1 VSRRE
6 SSGDDEARV
15 AELVR
20 ALREAERE
28 LQRLTGGQLDAVTG
42 AGGDAYLLAS
52 AQRDLRESEA
62 EQRRAVEVQKAIF
75 DALPAHVALV
85 DERGVIVAVN
95 EAWRRFGS
103 ANVLLSESYGVGADY
118 LEVCDR
124 ATGDCAEEAAAAAAG
139 LRAVLGGEL
148 PLFALEY
155 PCHAPDERR
164 WFRLMVTPLRS
175 GEPGGAVV
183 MHVNVTERRAAEEA
197 LRESERRYR
206 MLFEDN
212 PQPMWVFDLES
223 LGFLAVNDAAVAK
236 YGYSREQFAAMTV
249 RDIRPAEEVPAFEM
263 HLRSAGAETLRASI
277 WNHRLADGRVIAVE
291 IASHPVDFEGRP
303 ARLVMASDITDR
315 LASDEALRAS
325 EQEQR
330 RLAWE
335 LDLERRRLVAAQEV
349 ARLGSWET
357 DLATLAVTWSETTH
371 RIFETDP
378 RSFAPTHERFVE
390 LVHPDDRARVDA
402 AFHDSWAT
410 REVQTIEHRLLF
422 PDGRVKHVEER
433 WRTIVDADGRPI
445 RALGT
450 TQDITER
457 RRAEERLAEQAALLD
472 AAHEAILV
480 KDLDD
485 RIVFWSRGA
494 ERAYGWTREE
504 AEGRASVDVLYA
516 GDGAQ
521 VAAAMPRLLAEGQ
534 WQGEMRHRTRDG
546 RERLVDVRWTLV
558 RDASGA
564 PKSVLSINNDVT
576 ERRHLEALLLRSQRL
591 ESIGTLAGGI
601 AHDLNNVLAPI
612 LMSIEL
618 LREGETRG
626 DRLDLLSTISSSAQ
640 RGADMVR
647 QVLSFARGM
656 HGTKARMDLRHVG
669 RDVAKILRDT
679 LPKNIEVEL
688 RFADEL
694 WPIDADPT
702 QMHQVLM
709 NLCVNARDA
718 MPEGGRMV
726 VTIENVAIDETYA
739 SAHPDA
745 RPGPYVLLKVADTG
759 VGIPPEHHARL
770 FEPFFTTK
778 ETGGGTGL
786 GLPTV
791 HTIVRGH
798 GGFVH
803 VYSEVG
809 RGSKFKVYLP
819 AAAEA
824 AEAERFAIERG
835 ELPRGAGECVLV
847 VDDEQSVR
855 DVVRR
860 TLERFGYRVLLAAHG
875 AEAVALFAQRRSEV
889 AVVLTDMSMPVMDGP
904 ATILALQALDPAVR
918 VVGSSGL
925 AANSHVA
932 KAASAGVR
940 YFVPKPYTAET
951 LLRVLRQALDEP
963 A

>member
-1 VSRRE
+1 LKPGDGEMRRG
-6 SSGDDEARV
+6 SDGGG
-15 AELVR
+15 
-20 ALREAERE
+20 EAED
-28 LQRLTGGQLDAVTG
+28 G
-42 AGGDAYLLAS
+42 
-52 AQRDLRESEA
+52 
-62 EQRRAVEVQKAIF
+62 
-75 DALPAHVALV
+75 
-85 DERGVIVAVN
+85 
-95 EAWRRFGS
+95 
-103 ANVLLSESYGVGADY
+103 
-118 LEVCDR
+118 
-124 ATGDCAEEAAAAAAG
+124 
-139 LRAVLGGEL
+139 VLG
-148 PLFALEY
+148 
-155 PCHAPDERR
+155 
-164 WFRLMVTPLRS
+164 
-175 GEPGGAVV
+175 
-183 MHVNVTERRAAEEA
+183 RAA
-197 LRESERRYR
+197 
-206 MLFEDN
+206 FDKC
-212 PQPMWVFDLES
+212 PQPMWVFDAES
-223 LGFLAVNDAAVAK
+223 LRFLAVNDAALDA
-236 YGYSREQFAAMTV
+236 YGYSREQFLAMTIA
-249 RDIRPAEEVPAFEM
+249 DIRPAEDRQRLLAALEEAQVTSF
-263 HLRSAGAETLRASI
+263 RSSHWR
-277 WNHRLADGRVIAVE
+277 HRLADGRVISVE
-291 IASHPVDFEGRP
+291 VSSRAIELAGRP
-303 ARLVMASDITDR
+303 ARLILAVDVSER
-315 LASDEALRAS
+315 LAAEAALQAS

-330 RLAWE
+330 RLAWQ

-357 DLATLAVTWSETTH
+357 DLSTLDVSWSEPTH
-371 RIFETDP
+371 GIFETDP
-378 RSFAPTHERFVE
+378 RTFSPTHERFLA
-390 LVHPDDRARVDA
+390 LVHPDDRERVDT
-402 AFHDSWAT
+402 AFRESWAT
-410 REVQTIEHRLLF
+410 REVQTIEHRLLLTS
-422 PDGRVKHVEER
+422 GRVKHVEER
-433 WRTIVDADGRPI
+433 WQTFVDADDRPV
-445 RALGT
+445 RAMGT

-457 RRAEERLAEQAALLD
+457 RIAEQRLEEQAALLD
-472 AAHEAILV
+472 AAYEAILV

-485 RIVFWSRGA
+485 RILFWSRGA

-504 AEGRASVDVLYA
+504 AMGRTSVDVLYA

-521 VAAAMPRLLAEGQ
+521 VAAAMPRLLADGQ

-546 RERLVDVRWTLV
+546 RERIVDVRWTLV
-558 RDASGA
+558 RDSSGA

-576 ERRHLEALLLRSQRL
+576 ERRQLETMLLRTQRL

-618 LREGETRG
+618 LREEETRG
-626 DRLDLLSTISSSAQ
+626 DRLDLLATIASSAQ

-656 HGTKARMDLRHVG
+656 HGTKTRMDLRLVG
-669 RDVAKILRDT
+669 RDVVKILRDT
-679 LPKNIEVEL
+679 LPKNIEIEL

-718 MPEGGRMV
+718 MPEGGRLT

-739 SAHPDA
+739 TVHPDA
-745 RPGPYVLLKVADTG
+745 QPGPYVLLKVADTG

-809 RGSKFKVYLP
+809 RGAKFKIYLP

-824 AEAERFAIERG
+824 AEAERLAIERG
-835 ELPRGAGECVLV
+835 DLPRGAGECVLV

-855 DVVRR
+855 EVVRR
-860 TLERFGYRVLLAAHG
+860 TLERFGYRVMLAAHG
-875 AEAVALFAQRRSEV
+875 AEAVALYAQHRAEV

-904 ATILALQALDPAVR
+904 ATILALQAVDPAVR
-918 VVGSSGL
+918 IVGTSGL

-940 YFVPKPYTAET
+940 HFVPKPYTAET
-951 LLRVLRQALDEP
+951 LLRVLRQALEEP